1 MAGEREEM
9 SEGMKDCVN
18 KGAHEITGVLQHGVI
33 NILDPRISCPLAL
46 SVEAKHMLQSFAS
59 VFPTTPKQTGDK
71 HQALQSQVLLRL
83 TPF

>member
-9 SEGMKDCVN
+9 SESMKECVN

-46 SVEAKHMLQSFAS
+46 SVKAKHMLQSYAS
-59 VFPTTPKQTGDK
+59 VFP
-71 HQALQSQVLLRL
+71 
-83 TPF
+83 